1 MHLTLPHGARNII
14 TTLKMV
20 TTITLPT
27 FQNFII
33 NPFAFPK
40 VSPAISL
47 HETHP
52 LTLHSLP
59 ILAISAH
66 LTVTHSSVV
75 RKTFWVHQ
83 PF

>member
-14 TTLKMV
+14 TLKMM

-27 FQNFII
+27 FQNLII

-75 RKTFWVHQ
+75 RKPFWVDQ